1 MMQDL
6 WADIIDAIA
15 EEGARRARERAKRTP
30 GKLAICVV
38 CGNPFDTWRSP
49 PDKSC
54 TVCTLAL
61 TEDSLDETRA
71 DLALVRAQL
80 SAERENSARTN
91 RAFENLLEQQVI
103 DALEKE
109 QARPESDRAEERRRS
124 ELEFQRDAMDEK
136 LSLIESVLAK
146 HGIPSSP
153 TDAGVMALAEQL
165 FAARKEVADLN
176 ELYRLTESQGD
187 HARVSLAKK
196 LKLADAALIAAAAK
210 TVAIKKERDEAVV
223 ASGLAQVD
231 IDCND
236 AEIIRLRAELTADR
250 EERDLMEVRYIK
262 ECDELDSCE
271 SRLSAQGKELDSAL
285 SRESAALEKLAEC
298 EQGEQR
304 VGRLVAEAEVA
315 KLRKR
320 LPVCEECFQDA
331 ATDRAMYERLA
342 AENVKLR
349 EVKKWADKAA
359 ERPYFWSG
367 VTFQFVCPGCG
378 VIPEPGQG
386 DLVEHHIYETCWV
399 PNLHAAIAACGAE
412 PGKKADT
419 SAEVEAGVSR
429 ALSDAAN
436 GLDGL
441 AKRAENYGDRENALT
456 LLRMAADMANLNAD
470 LGAMFTGNY
479 AEALDSATSIPVPE
493 PLKREEPTTPPPPMR
508 KGRRSR

>member
-262 ECDELDSCE
+262 ERDEHDSCE
-271 SRLSAQGKELDSAL
+271 SRLSAQGKKLDSAL
-285 SRESAALEKLAEC
+285 SREAEALGLIADAEKALGLTSETATVWENAAVAERTKRAALQGELSSALARESAALEKLAAPES
-298 EQGEQR
+298 ESIIET
-304 VGRLVAEAEVA
+304 VAGREWCRNIRAQIRREESARAERLEADLRSERSLLRDAEGAREIMREKLHGAEAEIA
-315 KLRKR
+315 
-320 LPVCEECFQDA
+320 
-331 ATDRAMYERLA
+331 
-342 AENVKLR
+342 KLR
-349 EVKKWADKAA
+349 EVK
-359 ERPYFWSG
+359 
-367 VTFQFVCPGCG
+367 
-378 VIPEPGQG
+378 
-386 DLVEHHIYETCWV
+386 L
-399 PNLHAAIAACGAE
+399 
-412 PGKKADT
+412 
-419 SAEVEAGVSR
+419 
-429 ALSDAAN
+429 
-436 GLDGL
+436 
-441 AKRAENYGDRENALT
+441 
-456 LLRMAADMANLNAD
+456 
-470 LGAMFTGNY
+470 
-479 AEALDSATSIPVPE
+479 
-493 PLKREEPTTPPPPMR
+493 
-508 KGRRSR
+508 